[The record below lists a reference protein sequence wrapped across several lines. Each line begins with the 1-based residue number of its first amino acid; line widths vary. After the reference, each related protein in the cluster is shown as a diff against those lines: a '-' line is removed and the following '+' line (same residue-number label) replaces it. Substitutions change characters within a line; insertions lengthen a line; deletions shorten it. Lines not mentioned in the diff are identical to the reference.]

1 MGVEAFGPELPVERL
16 NEGIVRRFARAG
28 EVEGDAALIGPQVE
42 VATDELGTLVAP
54 DTGREAMGRTDLL
67 QHLDDVGAAEVE
79 ANVQPRRE
87 PAEGVDDGQN
97 PQLAAGGELV
107 VDEVHGPDLIRPC
120 RPATIVAQLR
130 LDPVLGRPVPELE
143 AQLLVKSV
151 DPLWIERPL

>member
-1 MGVEAFGPELPVERL
+1 MGVGAFGPELPVERL
-16 NEGIVRRFARAG
+16 NEGIVRRLARAG

-42 VATDELGTLVAP
+42 VATDELVTLVNP
-54 DTGREAMGRTDLL
+54 DTGREAVGRTDLL

-107 VDEVHGPDLIRPC
+107 VDDPTGGEANSIAQISFVR
-120 RPATIVAQLR
+120 VAGRRSSRSFALTLR
-130 LDPVLGRPVPELE
+130 LGVLFRSWRPNSL
-143 AQLLVKSV
+143 
-151 DPLWIERPL
+151 